1 MMHVGHV
8 VAGIGDEK
16 AGTSPAVLGI
26 CRGLHDMGVE
36 LSLHSLDARPCSVP
50 FPHYV
55 YPPHRLPFHLLGR
68 SPEMLHALKAQSRG
82 WEILHDH
89 ALWMMPNIYAS
100 WSIHGKPCKL
110 VTSPHGSLSAQSL
123 KRSRLKKALFWWTC
137 QRAALARTDMWHAT
151 CEKEFNEIRALGYRQ
166 PVAIVPLGMDAPALT
181 DADRATFTATF
192 GTPERK
198 RVVFFGRI
206 HPIKGVDR
214 LVAAW
219 GRLAPRFPEWELVLA
234 GPDCGGRAACEE
246 LVAQNAIPRVSFPGE
261 MLGKDKYAFLES
273 SALYVLPSFT
283 ENFAI
288 TVAEAL
294 VCGTPVIASTGSP
307 WQGLI
312 RERAGW
318 WVENSVDALEATLAD
333 ALSRSEAE
341 LHAMGERGRAWIL
354 RDFTW
359 SSAGAKMKAAYAWL
373 LNQAPQPPHVITD

>member
-1 MMHVGHV
+1 MLVGQV
-8 VAGIGDEK
+8 VPEIDTCSAGPSYSVPG
-16 AGTSPAVLGI
+16 L
-26 CRGLHDMGVE
+26 CRGLQANGVE
-36 LSLHSLDARPCSVP
+36 TTLFSLGRKAHAFP
-50 FPHYV
+50 FA
-55 YPPHRLPFHLLGR
+55 HRVFPSHAFPTYATGR
-68 SPEMLHALKAQSRG
+68 SPELLQALRKACRSLDIIQTNS
-82 WEILHDH
+82 
-89 ALWMMPNIYAS
+89 LWMLPNVYPYWATR
-100 WSIHGKPCKL
+100 GTACKL
-110 VTSPHGSLSAQSL
+110 VTSPRGSLSAQSL

-192 GTPERK
+192 GTPARK